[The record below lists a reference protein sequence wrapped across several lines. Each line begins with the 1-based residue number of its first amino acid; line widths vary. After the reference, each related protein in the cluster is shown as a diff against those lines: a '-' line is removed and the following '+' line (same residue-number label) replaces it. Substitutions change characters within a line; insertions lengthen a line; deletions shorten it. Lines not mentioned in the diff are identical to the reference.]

1 MLVTI
6 FIACNAEVDAFLAD
20 KMATHKGVALS
31 LRIPAEGRT
40 GLETVRSGVRQHR
53 MELKDLHEDLKRR
66 FRKALS
72 KKSSG

>member
-1 MLVTI
+1 MLPTI

-20 KMATHKGVALS
+20 KMATEGVA
-31 LRIPAEGRT
+31 LRIPAEGRI

-72 KKSSG
+72 KTSSG

>member
-1 MLVTI
+1 MLLTI
-6 FIACNAEVDAFLAD
+6 FIACNAEVDALLAD
-20 KMATHKGVALS
+20 KMATEGAA
-31 LRIPAEGRT
+31 LRIPFEGRT
-40 GLETVRSGVRQHR
+40 ELVPVRSGVRQHR